1 MTESI
6 FERHK
11 LADSFFR
18 NFNCNP
24 MILFVGRS
32 ALQEELEV
40 IADCPWSCV
49 ITTRTDQEFSR
60 YFTQNGT
67 RALKEYS
74 SRKEIP
80 AKPLNRKNLP
90 ILRLF
95 GVDGYGRSEAADSDA
110 FLASIGLSSD
120 GDQSEADLKHANEML
135 QLLPGLLDCVNKLVV
150 TGYQPE
156 VERELPL
163 SVLARI
169 FMDVPAGN
177 VQLWDMIPGTL
188 SFEQL
193 DKIAQHKEFFFTDNR
208 LADII
213 QDRTE
218 EKETIVSQKDGD
230 LYYINK
236 APVAVREVTPK
247 S

>member
-1 MTESI
+1 
-6 FERHK
+6 
-11 LADSFFR
+11 
-18 NFNCNP
+18 

-32 ALQEELEV
+32 ALREELEV

-49 ITTRTDQEFSR
+49 ITTRTDQEFIR

-120 GDQSEADLKHANEML
+120 GDQSEADLKHADEML
-135 QLLPGLLDCVNKLVV
+135 QLLPGLLDCVSKLVV

-156 VERELPL
+156 VERELSL

-177 VQLWDMIPGTL
+177 VQLWDMIPGTR

-193 DKIAQHKEFFFTDNR
+193 DKIAQRKEFFFTDNR

-213 QDRTE
+213 KDRTE
-218 EKETIVSQKDGD
+218 EKETIVF
-230 LYYINK
+230 
-236 APVAVREVTPK
+236 
-247 S
+247 